1 MARREER
8 AAPAPRRCRLL
19 DDGGAVSVIAGQGE
33 AGGSVEGT
41 EAAAAPGVRGVA
53 GAMSG
58 DIGGEGCGV
67 L

>member
-8 AAPAPRRCRLL
+8 AAPAAPRRLRLL
-19 DDGGAVSVIAGQGE
+19 DDGGAVSVIAGRGE
-33 AGGSVEGT
+33 AGGSGDGT
-41 EAAAAPGVRGVA
+41 EAGVRGVS
-53 GAMSG
+53 GPMSG